1 MSEPQQDVIITGFK
15 NPTSEGIV
23 IELNKPARLK
33 TGTGHFKEFFISWDK
48 IGKALIEGYTEK
60 MEVND
65 LRELR
70 KDSDPA
76 LQDAVKEKLRNV
88 VKVFAKI
95 MFYGGWKWENPNER
109 VITMLMQ
116 ELELYPFK
124 NEDEMIIK
132 TDVSEELY
140 QEAQTKVPTA

>member
-1 MSEPQQDVIITGFK
+1 MSEKTEILSALKSSLQILNQTKKHREINGFAGGNIFMDSTITEVE
-15 NPTSEGIV
+15 NAI
-23 IELNKPARLK
+23 
-33 TGTGHFKEFFISWDK
+33 K
-48 IGKALIEGYTEK
+48 ICESTP
-60 MEVND
+60 
-65 LRELR
+65 
-70 KDSDPA
+70 SPA
-76 LQDAVKEKLRNV
+76 LQDSVKEKLRNV

-140 QEAQTKVPTA
+140 KEAQTKVPTA

>member
-1 MSEPQQDVIITGFK
+1 
-15 NPTSEGIV
+15 
-23 IELNKPARLK
+23 
-33 TGTGHFKEFFISWDK
+33 
-48 IGKALIEGYTEK
+48 
-60 MEVND
+60 
-65 LRELR
+65 
-70 KDSDPA
+70 
-76 LQDAVKEKLRNV
+76 VKEKLRNV

-140 QEAQTKVPTA
+140 KEAQTKVPTA